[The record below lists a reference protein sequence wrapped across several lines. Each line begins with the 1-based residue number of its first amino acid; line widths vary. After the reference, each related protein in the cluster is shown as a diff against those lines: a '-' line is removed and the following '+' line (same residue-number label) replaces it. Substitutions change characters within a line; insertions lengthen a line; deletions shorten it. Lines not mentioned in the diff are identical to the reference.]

1 MLPQKGSSLRLIAH
15 KIIEVFE
22 IAGRTE
28 RMMPGLNA
36 LKPKAP
42 RMFDLLQ
49 MSYDPKDIG
58 YYDKKPLKLR
68 ANSQQITCWEL
79 AIDLLGI
86 IETLEERRLIW
97 AKAMRYSWVGLARQ
111 FGCHRVTIKK
121 RYKAAIL
128 NLEFRLEKSM
138 IDKIDKII

>member
-1 MLPQKGSSLRLIAH
+1 LRLIAH

-22 IAGRTE
+22 IAGRAE
-28 RMMPGLNA
+28 RMMPGLNS

-42 RMFDLLQ
+42 RMYDLLK

-68 ANSQQITCWEL
+68 ANNQQISCWEL

-86 IETLEERRLIW
+86 IETLEERRLLW
-97 AKAMRYSWVGLARQ
+97 ARAMRYSWVGLARQ

-121 RYKAAIL
+121 RYSAAIL
-128 NLEFRLEKSM
+128 NLEFRLKKSM
-138 IDKIDKII
+138 IDKIDKLIY